1 MRVKQKNILMV
12 LALLFVVT
20 FCAGIFGLYANR
32 NAAAQIQAKSA
43 EIIATQYH
51 YDRMWQNMPFGQNG
65 YVVFTGNTPKDSG
78 NYTGRTVY
86 SNLYTEQGEGF
97 DQVTDEIFLY
107 NSTNSNDNNDWAQIV
122 KRDSGIYVNAAE
134 SLELAIS
141 KWALNAE
148 TYQSRT
154 ELAESSLF
162 KPNSTEPTGA
172 RVQNNNSTVKHDMS
186 VVLDKTSEED
196 LWVTLFITNW
206 QNSIK
211 ESNPADIYVFD
222 SCNLDP
228 KDESGIDFNTRY
240 GDTSAYLAK
249 TTVTK
254 GNAYVTFKL
263 SGTGTFQIVAADGE
277 VGSTGP
283 YIGGFFLDNKNPV
296 GSDASYTGQKQIG
309 TEWAGS
315 YGADG
320 YVLLSGSKDGGTTNG
335 EYFYTDQFGEEYIDQ
350 AFKGKRDLKAT
361 DNVTYPD
368 GTSKAPEYSADSIIS
383 GWGISSEVWAWH
395 NDMTD
400 VALKTSDGSATTGL
414 RMHNTRDLLN
424 SSVAM
429 YFTAKEATYVSVY
442 VYNYGSK
449 SGEIDVS
456 LYGGSF
462 PSNGFNWPEKF
473 LYKDG
478 VTEETKEAAI
488 AELEQKHRDNV
499 RTLKE
504 LYGTPIATTK
514 VTGVD
519 NNNTIGKFVTFKVD
533 YAGTYM
539 IVASHTNEGYTFTN
553 SVDGNGKLTVTAN
566 VYGVQPSLGGLF
578 FDKTSPL
585 ADISHSITYVL
596 DGGVCEENPDLYVEG
611 VGVAAFEPAVK
622 PGYTFQGW
630 YTQAGGAGEKIE
642 SIPATAT
649 EDYTLYAYFTENEP
663 CDITYHI
670 ENGTNAAE
678 NPAQYRPGIEVIL
691 ADPIADEHFTFIG
704 WYTTASFDE
713 GTEITEISAE
723 SAGNVELYAK
733 IVENPKFKI
742 NYVLDGGTNSPE
754 NPDYYYVGEG
764 LNTIAPATKEG
775 FEFKGWYTDAEFI
788 GKLENIPADYG
799 KEITLYACFEKALQ
813 SFTVAYNLDGGNNG
827 IGNPDSYTEG
837 DTIELAAASKDG
849 YTFEGWYTTATFDEG
864 TEITQITATQTGN
877 LNLYAKFVK
886 NSVNF
891 TVTVNHSE
899 SGMTATVIT
908 VAEGGKLNV
917 SSITAEG
924 YKLVGLYTDAAFTN
938 EFSADTPITADT
950 TLYAKWEKTAATT
963 DPDKDSGKDSGNEGN
978 LGIILGV
985 TGGVVLV
992 VACVAVAVILKKKKS
1007 K

>member
-1 MRVKQKNILMV
+1 MRVKQKNILTV

-20 FCAGIFGLYANR
+20 FCAGILGLYANR
-32 NAAAQIQAKSA
+32 NASAQTQTKSA

-65 YVVFTGNTPKDSG
+65 YVVFTGNTPKDSN

-86 SNLYTEQGEGF
+86 SNFYTEQGEGF
-97 DQVTDEIFLY
+97 DLVTDEIFLY
-107 NSTNSNDNNDWAQIV
+107 NVTGYNDSNGWAQIV
-122 KRDSGIYVNAAE
+122 KRDSGIYVNPAP
-134 SLELAIS
+134 SLDLAIS
-141 KWALNAE
+141 KWAVNAE
-148 TYQSRT
+148 VYQVNK
-154 ELAESSLF
+154 EKLSSCTLF
-162 KPNSTEPTGA
+162 APNSTEATGT
-172 RVQNNNSTVKHDMS
+172 RIQNNNSIKKDMS

-206 QNSIK
+206 ENTIK
-211 ESNPADIYVFD
+211 ESIPADIYVFD
-222 SCNLDP
+222 SANLDP
-228 KDESGIDFNTRY
+228 QDKDGVDFNTRY

-254 GNAYVTFKL
+254 GLAYVTLCL
-263 SGTGTFQIVAADGE
+263 SGQGTFQIVAANGE
-277 VGSTGP
+277 VGSAGP

-296 GSDASYTGQKQIG
+296 GKDASYTGQKQIG

-320 YVLLSGSKDGGTTNG
+320 YVLLSGSKDGGTTKG
-335 EYFYTDQFGEEYIDQ
+335 EYFYTDQYGEDYINQ
-350 AFKGKRDLKAT
+350 AFKGKRDLKPT

-368 GTSKAPEYSADSIIS
+368 GTSKAPEYSADSVIS
-383 GWGISSEVWAWH
+383 GWGLSSEVWAWH

-400 VALKTSDGSATTGL
+400 VALKTPDGTATTGL
-414 RMHNTRDLLN
+414 RMMNVRDLLN
-424 SSVAM
+424 VSVGM
-429 YFTAKEATYVSVY
+429 YFTVKEPTYVSVY

-449 SGEIDVS
+449 GGDIDVS
-456 LYGGSF
+456 LYGGTF
-462 PSNGFNWPEKF
+462 PPNGFDWPSRDLFKN
-473 LYKDG
+473 G

-488 AELEQKHRDNV
+488 AELEQQHRDN
-499 RTLKE
+499 TLTMEE
-504 LYGTPIATTK
+504 LYGTAIATTK
-514 VTGVD
+514 VSGIND
-519 NNNTIGKFVTFKVD
+519 QNTIGKFVTFKVN

-539 IVASHTNEGYTFTN
+539 IVASHTNEGYKFTN
-553 SVDGNGKLTVTAN
+553 SLDGNGQLKVTSN
-566 VYGVQPSLGGLF
+566 TYGVQPSLGGLF

-596 DGGVCEENPDLYVEG
+596 DDGVCEENPDVYVEG

-630 YTQAGGAGEKIE
+630 YTQAGGQGEKIE
-642 SIPATAT
+642 SIPATAK
-649 EDYTLYAYFTENEP
+649 EDYTLYAYFTENQP
-663 CDITYHI
+663 CNITYHI

-691 ADPIADEHFTFIG
+691 ADPIADEHFTFMG
-704 WYTTASFDE
+704 WYTTATFDE
-713 GTEITEISAE
+713 GTEISEISAD
-723 SAGNVELYAK
+723 STGDVELYAK

-742 NYVLDGGTNSPE
+742 NYVLDDGTNSPE
-754 NPDYYYVGEG
+754 NPDYYYAGEG

-813 SFTVAYNLDGGNNG
+813 SFSITYNLDGGNNG
-827 IGNPDSYTEG
+827 IGNPGSYTEG
-837 DTIELAAASKDG
+837 DTIDFAPASKDG

-864 TEITQITATQTGN
+864 TEIIQITATQTGN

-886 NSVNF
+886 NPVNF

-924 YKLVGLYTDAAFTN
+924 YKLVGLYTDAAFTE
-938 EFSADTPITADT
+938 EFSADTPITADI
-950 TLYAKWEKTAATT
+950 TLYAKWEKAGSTV
-963 DPDKDSGKDSGNEGN
+963 DPDKDGGKDGN

-985 TGGVVLV
+985 TGGIVLV
-992 VACVAVAVILKKKKS
+992 GAGVAVAVILKKKKS